1 MSAATTPRQRLL
13 TTVLVAL
20 LGFAVASCGIVGG
33 EGDGTGDGPELP
45 TFDYVIPAGS
55 HARLEAG
62 ERLEIL
68 PAEMEAELNDTIQI
82 VNLDDRPHIL
92 GPWFVGPGETLRQR
106 FVTTGVFEGWCSVHP
121 SGQFSITVNPASGD
135 A

>member
-1 MSAATTPRQRLL
+1 MDIPTSPRATVRSI
-13 TTVLVAL
+13 VLVAV
-20 LGFAVASCGIVGG
+20 LGLVVASCGFGAG
-33 EGDGTGDGPELP
+33 SGDGDGAGQP

-55 HARLEAG
+55 YARLEAG
-62 ERLEIL
+62 EKLDIL

-82 VNLDDRPHIL
+82 VNLDDRPHVL

-106 FVTTGVFEGWCSVHP
+106 FVTAGVFEGQCSVHP
-121 SGQFSITVNPASGD
+121 SGQFSITVNPASVSD